1 MEEKNVIS
9 LEKQG
14 EVSGRSLLDELL
26 RDGAQR
32 MLQTAIEQ
40 EVRAYVEEHQAS
52 VSADGRRLVVRN
64 GHLPARAIQTGLGV
78 GRSEQPRIADRR
90 AGRKFRFIR
99 EVCSWKANPL
109 EMRPI
114 GKPRPQRRLE
124 ESSRTT
130 VFLTFEA
137 KPLRTGLPDRALPQG
152 RRSPDARLLGGAC
165 REHKC
170 SLLCSLFT
178 SV

>member
-64 GHLPARAIQTGLGV
+64 GHLPERAIQTGLGSV
-78 GRSEQPRIADRR
+78 RLEQPRVHDRR
-90 AGRKFRFIR
+90 AGQKFTSRILPPYLRRVPSLDALIPALYLHGVSTGDFTEALAAILGPVR
-99 EVCSWKANPL
+99 RVY
-109 EMRPI
+109 
-114 GKPRPQRRLE
+114 PRPTACG
-124 ESSRTT
+124 S
-130 VFLTFEA
+130 
-137 KPLRTGLPDRALPQG
+137 KRAG
-152 RRSPDARLLGGAC
+152 RRSSNNGRTAI
-165 REHKC
+165 
-170 SLLCSLFT
+170 
-178 SV
+178 